1 MQNLDGLGSCSTLK
15 SANNI
20 AETKWV
26 NDVVVTVFWENNF
39 DCIVETQAGG
49 GAINST
55 HLGHFQEKTLQC
67 SSSDTCVNK
76 EEDKRRSINLEINE
90 DMFQPMFD
98 TKK

>member
-1 MQNLDGLGSCSTLK
+1 M
-15 SANNI
+15 
-20 AETKWV
+20 
-26 NDVVVTVFWENNF
+26 NDVVVTVFWEDNF

-67 SSSDTCVNK
+67 SSSETCVNK